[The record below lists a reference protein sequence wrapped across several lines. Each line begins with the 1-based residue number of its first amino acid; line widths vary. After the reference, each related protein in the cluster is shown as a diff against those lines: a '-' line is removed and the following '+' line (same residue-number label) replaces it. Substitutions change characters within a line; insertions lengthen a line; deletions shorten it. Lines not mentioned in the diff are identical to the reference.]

1 MGPAARRIWTTGL
14 RERTLY
20 ATEGPAMPSR
30 KPNAFDRF
38 VAEKMQSP
46 AFAEAYLS
54 ERAEIDAI
62 DAVIRAI
69 EAARIETGISKTAL
83 ARRIAASPESVRR
96 LLTAERVNPTLVTVL
111 RLFAA
116 VGLQLSVAPAPH
128 RKAARDPR
136 RNPVRVAVG
145 A

>member
-1 MGPAARRIWTTGL
+1 
-14 RERTLY
+14 
-20 ATEGPAMPSR
+20 MPSR
-30 KPNAFDRF
+30 KASAFDRF
-38 VAEKMQSP
+38 VAQKIQSP

-69 EAARIETGISKTAL
+69 EAARIETGISKTEL

-116 VGLQLSVAPAPH
+116 VGLRLSVVPDPR
-128 RKAARDPR
+128 RKAARAPR
-136 RNPVRVAVG
+136 RSPVRAAVG
-145 A
+145 G